1 MENSKKIVV
10 LDGYTL
16 CAGELNFDALRAFGD
31 VTVYDRAAQA
41 DVARLI
47 GDAQIV
53 LTNKAQITA
62 DVMAACPQMEYV
74 GVTATGYNIVDVAEA
89 KRRGIV
95 VTNAPAYS
103 TQAVAQHTFALLLES
118 LNRVGAYSGQVRGGA
133 WQASADFCFFSEPM
147 EEIAGKTIGLI
158 GFGHIGQSVAKIAL
172 AFGMNVLVCVP
183 HPKAGWD
190 DVRFV
195 TLDELMKES
204 DVVSLHCPL
213 TEENRRMIDE
223 KAIARMKPGMR
234 IINTARG
241 GLVDESAMAA
251 ALESGRVER
260 VLFLP
265 TGNPPHKKEG
275 LADKFDRL
283 RMVELAV
290 EHEAGMAVCREEID
304 RDGVIY
310 TVDTLAALKRKMPDC
325 TLTYL
330 IGADTLRALGTW
342 RRVETVIERCKF
354 LVIMREGETREEVIR
369 LAGLWTQRGA
379 QIDFLDARKM
389 DISSTQIREQIQKGL
404 PFERLV
410 PQAVADYIHEHGL
423 YGAKTG
429 MELNR

>member
-1 MENSKKIVV
+1 MPE
-10 LDGYTL
+10 
-16 CAGELNFDALRAFGD
+16 
-31 VTVYDRAAQA
+31 
-41 DVARLI
+41 
-47 GDAQIV
+47 
-53 LTNKAQITA
+53 
-62 DVMAACPQMEYV
+62 
-74 GVTATGYNIVDVAEA
+74 
-89 KRRGIV
+89 
-95 VTNAPAYS
+95 
-103 TQAVAQHTFALLLES
+103 
-118 LNRVGAYSGQVRGGA
+118 
-133 WQASADFCFFSEPM
+133 
-147 EEIAGKTIGLI
+147 IGLMGGSFNPI
-158 GFGHIGQSVAKIAL
+158 HCGHVAL
-172 AFGMNVLVCVP
+172 A
-183 HPKAGWD
+183 
-190 DVRFV
+190 R
-195 TLDELMKES
+195 
-204 DVVSLHCPL
+204 
-213 TEENRRMIDE
+213 
-223 KAIARMKPGMR
+223 
-234 IINTARG
+234 
-241 GLVDESAMAA
+241 A

-354 LVIMREGETREEVIR
+354 LVMMREGETREEVIR

-423 YGAKTG
+423 YGTKTG

>member
-1 MENSKKIVV
+1 M
-10 LDGYTL
+10 
-16 CAGELNFDALRAFGD
+16 
-31 VTVYDRAAQA
+31 
-41 DVARLI
+41 
-47 GDAQIV
+47 
-53 LTNKAQITA
+53 
-62 DVMAACPQMEYV
+62 
-74 GVTATGYNIVDVAEA
+74 
-89 KRRGIV
+89 
-95 VTNAPAYS
+95 
-103 TQAVAQHTFALLLES
+103 
-118 LNRVGAYSGQVRGGA
+118 GG
-133 WQASADFCFFSEPM
+133 SFNPIHC
-147 EEIAGKTIGLI
+147 
-158 GFGHIGQSVAKIAL
+158 GHVAL
-172 AFGMNVLVCVP
+172 A
-183 HPKAGWD
+183 
-190 DVRFV
+190 R
-195 TLDELMKES
+195 
-204 DVVSLHCPL
+204 
-213 TEENRRMIDE
+213 
-223 KAIARMKPGMR
+223 
-234 IINTARG
+234 
-241 GLVDESAMAA
+241 A

-354 LVIMREGETREEVIR
+354 LVMMREGETREEVIR

-423 YGAKTG
+423 YGAKMG

>member
-1 MENSKKIVV
+1 MPE
-10 LDGYTL
+10 
-16 CAGELNFDALRAFGD
+16 
-31 VTVYDRAAQA
+31 
-41 DVARLI
+41 
-47 GDAQIV
+47 
-53 LTNKAQITA
+53 
-62 DVMAACPQMEYV
+62 
-74 GVTATGYNIVDVAEA
+74 
-89 KRRGIV
+89 
-95 VTNAPAYS
+95 
-103 TQAVAQHTFALLLES
+103 
-118 LNRVGAYSGQVRGGA
+118 
-133 WQASADFCFFSEPM
+133 
-147 EEIAGKTIGLI
+147 IGLMGGSFNPI
-158 GFGHIGQSVAKIAL
+158 HCGHVAL
-172 AFGMNVLVCVP
+172 A
-183 HPKAGWD
+183 
-190 DVRFV
+190 R
-195 TLDELMKES
+195 
-204 DVVSLHCPL
+204 
-213 TEENRRMIDE
+213 
-223 KAIARMKPGMR
+223 
-234 IINTARG
+234 
-241 GLVDESAMAA
+241 A
-251 ALESGRVER
+251 ALESSRVER

-290 EHEAGMAVCREEID
+290 EHETGMEVCREEID

-354 LVIMREGETREEVIR
+354 LVMMREGETREEVIR

>member
-1 MENSKKIVV
+1 MPE
-10 LDGYTL
+10 
-16 CAGELNFDALRAFGD
+16 
-31 VTVYDRAAQA
+31 
-41 DVARLI
+41 
-47 GDAQIV
+47 
-53 LTNKAQITA
+53 
-62 DVMAACPQMEYV
+62 
-74 GVTATGYNIVDVAEA
+74 
-89 KRRGIV
+89 
-95 VTNAPAYS
+95 
-103 TQAVAQHTFALLLES
+103 
-118 LNRVGAYSGQVRGGA
+118 
-133 WQASADFCFFSEPM
+133 
-147 EEIAGKTIGLI
+147 IGLMGGSFNPI
-158 GFGHIGQSVAKIAL
+158 HCGHVAL
-172 AFGMNVLVCVP
+172 A
-183 HPKAGWD
+183 
-190 DVRFV
+190 R
-195 TLDELMKES
+195 
-204 DVVSLHCPL
+204 
-213 TEENRRMIDE
+213 
-223 KAIARMKPGMR
+223 
-234 IINTARG
+234 
-241 GLVDESAMAA
+241 A

-354 LVIMREGETREEVIR
+354 LVMMRKGETREEVIR

>member
-1 MENSKKIVV
+1 MPE
-10 LDGYTL
+10 
-16 CAGELNFDALRAFGD
+16 
-31 VTVYDRAAQA
+31 
-41 DVARLI
+41 
-47 GDAQIV
+47 
-53 LTNKAQITA
+53 
-62 DVMAACPQMEYV
+62 
-74 GVTATGYNIVDVAEA
+74 
-89 KRRGIV
+89 
-95 VTNAPAYS
+95 
-103 TQAVAQHTFALLLES
+103 
-118 LNRVGAYSGQVRGGA
+118 
-133 WQASADFCFFSEPM
+133 
-147 EEIAGKTIGLI
+147 IGLMGGSFNPI
-158 GFGHIGQSVAKIAL
+158 HCGHVAL
-172 AFGMNVLVCVP
+172 A
-183 HPKAGWD
+183 
-190 DVRFV
+190 R
-195 TLDELMKES
+195 
-204 DVVSLHCPL
+204 
-213 TEENRRMIDE
+213 
-223 KAIARMKPGMR
+223 
-234 IINTARG
+234 
-241 GLVDESAMAA
+241 A

-354 LVIMREGETREEVIR
+354 LVMMREGETREEVIR

-389 DISSTQIREQIQKGL
+389 DISSTQIREQIQKGF

-423 YGAKTG
+423 YRAKTG

>member
-1 MENSKKIVV
+1 MPE
-10 LDGYTL
+10 
-16 CAGELNFDALRAFGD
+16 
-31 VTVYDRAAQA
+31 
-41 DVARLI
+41 
-47 GDAQIV
+47 
-53 LTNKAQITA
+53 
-62 DVMAACPQMEYV
+62 
-74 GVTATGYNIVDVAEA
+74 
-89 KRRGIV
+89 
-95 VTNAPAYS
+95 
-103 TQAVAQHTFALLLES
+103 
-118 LNRVGAYSGQVRGGA
+118 
-133 WQASADFCFFSEPM
+133 
-147 EEIAGKTIGLI
+147 IGLMGGSFNPI
-158 GFGHIGQSVAKIAL
+158 HCGHVAL
-172 AFGMNVLVCVP
+172 A
-183 HPKAGWD
+183 
-190 DVRFV
+190 R
-195 TLDELMKES
+195 
-204 DVVSLHCPL
+204 
-213 TEENRRMIDE
+213 
-223 KAIARMKPGMR
+223 
-234 IINTARG
+234 
-241 GLVDESAMAA
+241 A

-342 RRVETVIERCKF
+342 RRVETVIERCTF
-354 LVIMREGETREEVIR
+354 LVMMREGETREEVIR

>member
-1 MENSKKIVV
+1 MPE
-10 LDGYTL
+10 
-16 CAGELNFDALRAFGD
+16 
-31 VTVYDRAAQA
+31 
-41 DVARLI
+41 
-47 GDAQIV
+47 
-53 LTNKAQITA
+53 
-62 DVMAACPQMEYV
+62 
-74 GVTATGYNIVDVAEA
+74 
-89 KRRGIV
+89 
-95 VTNAPAYS
+95 
-103 TQAVAQHTFALLLES
+103 
-118 LNRVGAYSGQVRGGA
+118 
-133 WQASADFCFFSEPM
+133 
-147 EEIAGKTIGLI
+147 IGLMGGSFNPI
-158 GFGHIGQSVAKIAL
+158 HCGHVAL
-172 AFGMNVLVCVP
+172 A
-183 HPKAGWD
+183 
-190 DVRFV
+190 R
-195 TLDELMKES
+195 
-204 DVVSLHCPL
+204 
-213 TEENRRMIDE
+213 
-223 KAIARMKPGMR
+223 
-234 IINTARG
+234 
-241 GLVDESAMAA
+241 A

-265 TGNPPHKKEG
+265 TGYPPHKKEG

-354 LVIMREGETREEVIR
+354 LVMMREGETREEVIR

>member
-1 MENSKKIVV
+1 MPE
-10 LDGYTL
+10 
-16 CAGELNFDALRAFGD
+16 
-31 VTVYDRAAQA
+31 
-41 DVARLI
+41 
-47 GDAQIV
+47 
-53 LTNKAQITA
+53 
-62 DVMAACPQMEYV
+62 
-74 GVTATGYNIVDVAEA
+74 
-89 KRRGIV
+89 
-95 VTNAPAYS
+95 
-103 TQAVAQHTFALLLES
+103 
-118 LNRVGAYSGQVRGGA
+118 
-133 WQASADFCFFSEPM
+133 
-147 EEIAGKTIGLI
+147 IGLMGGSFNPI
-158 GFGHIGQSVAKIAL
+158 HCGHVAL
-172 AFGMNVLVCVP
+172 A
-183 HPKAGWD
+183 
-190 DVRFV
+190 R
-195 TLDELMKES
+195 
-204 DVVSLHCPL
+204 
-213 TEENRRMIDE
+213 
-223 KAIARMKPGMR
+223 
-234 IINTARG
+234 
-241 GLVDESAMAA
+241 A

-354 LVIMREGETREEVIR
+354 LVMMREGETREEVIR

-404 PFERLV
+404 PFEQLV

>member
-1 MENSKKIVV
+1 MPEIGLMGGSFNPIHRGHV
-10 LDGYTL
+10 
-16 CAGELNFDALRAFGD
+16 ALA
-31 VTVYDRAAQA
+31 RAAL
-41 DVARLI
+41 D
-47 GDAQIV
+47 
-53 LTNKAQITA
+53 
-62 DVMAACPQMEYV
+62 
-74 GVTATGYNIVDVAEA
+74 
-89 KRRGIV
+89 
-95 VTNAPAYS
+95 
-103 TQAVAQHTFALLLES
+103 
-118 LNRVGAYSGQVRGGA
+118 SG
-133 WQASADFCFFSEPM
+133 
-147 EEIAGKTIGLI
+147 K
-158 GFGHIGQSVAKIAL
+158 
-172 AFGMNVLVCVP
+172 
-183 HPKAGWD
+183 
-190 DVRFV
+190 
-195 TLDELMKES
+195 
-204 DVVSLHCPL
+204 
-213 TEENRRMIDE
+213 
-223 KAIARMKPGMR
+223 
-234 IINTARG
+234 
-241 GLVDESAMAA
+241 
-251 ALESGRVER
+251 VER

-354 LVIMREGETREEVIR
+354 LVMMREGETREEVIR

>member
-1 MENSKKIVV
+1 MPE
-10 LDGYTL
+10 
-16 CAGELNFDALRAFGD
+16 
-31 VTVYDRAAQA
+31 
-41 DVARLI
+41 
-47 GDAQIV
+47 
-53 LTNKAQITA
+53 
-62 DVMAACPQMEYV
+62 
-74 GVTATGYNIVDVAEA
+74 
-89 KRRGIV
+89 
-95 VTNAPAYS
+95 
-103 TQAVAQHTFALLLES
+103 
-118 LNRVGAYSGQVRGGA
+118 
-133 WQASADFCFFSEPM
+133 
-147 EEIAGKTIGLI
+147 IGLMGGSFNPI
-158 GFGHIGQSVAKIAL
+158 HCGHVAL
-172 AFGMNVLVCVP
+172 A
-183 HPKAGWD
+183 
-190 DVRFV
+190 R
-195 TLDELMKES
+195 
-204 DVVSLHCPL
+204 
-213 TEENRRMIDE
+213 
-223 KAIARMKPGMR
+223 
-234 IINTARG
+234 
-241 GLVDESAMAA
+241 A

-275 LADKFDRL
+275 LDDKFDRL

-290 EHEAGMAVCREEID
+290 EHEAGMEVCREEID

-354 LVIMREGETREEVIR
+354 LVMMREGETREEVIR

-423 YGAKTG
+423 YGAKPG

>member
-1 MENSKKIVV
+1 MPE
-10 LDGYTL
+10 
-16 CAGELNFDALRAFGD
+16 
-31 VTVYDRAAQA
+31 
-41 DVARLI
+41 
-47 GDAQIV
+47 
-53 LTNKAQITA
+53 
-62 DVMAACPQMEYV
+62 
-74 GVTATGYNIVDVAEA
+74 
-89 KRRGIV
+89 
-95 VTNAPAYS
+95 
-103 TQAVAQHTFALLLES
+103 
-118 LNRVGAYSGQVRGGA
+118 
-133 WQASADFCFFSEPM
+133 
-147 EEIAGKTIGLI
+147 IGLMGGSFNPI
-158 GFGHIGQSVAKIAL
+158 HCGHVAL
-172 AFGMNVLVCVP
+172 A
-183 HPKAGWD
+183 
-190 DVRFV
+190 R
-195 TLDELMKES
+195 
-204 DVVSLHCPL
+204 
-213 TEENRRMIDE
+213 
-223 KAIARMKPGMR
+223 
-234 IINTARG
+234 
-241 GLVDESAMAA
+241 A

-275 LADKFDRL
+275 LANKFDRL

-354 LVIMREGETREEVIR
+354 LVMMREGETREEVIR

>member
-1 MENSKKIVV
+1 M
-10 LDGYTL
+10 
-16 CAGELNFDALRAFGD
+16 
-31 VTVYDRAAQA
+31 
-41 DVARLI
+41 
-47 GDAQIV
+47 
-53 LTNKAQITA
+53 
-62 DVMAACPQMEYV
+62 
-74 GVTATGYNIVDVAEA
+74 
-89 KRRGIV
+89 
-95 VTNAPAYS
+95 
-103 TQAVAQHTFALLLES
+103 
-118 LNRVGAYSGQVRGGA
+118 GG
-133 WQASADFCFFSEPM
+133 SFNPIHC
-147 EEIAGKTIGLI
+147 
-158 GFGHIGQSVAKIAL
+158 GHVAL
-172 AFGMNVLVCVP
+172 A
-183 HPKAGWD
+183 
-190 DVRFV
+190 R
-195 TLDELMKES
+195 
-204 DVVSLHCPL
+204 
-213 TEENRRMIDE
+213 
-223 KAIARMKPGMR
+223 
-234 IINTARG
+234 
-241 GLVDESAMAA
+241 A

-354 LVIMREGETREEVIR
+354 LVMMREGETREEVIR

>member
-1 MENSKKIVV
+1 MPE
-10 LDGYTL
+10 
-16 CAGELNFDALRAFGD
+16 
-31 VTVYDRAAQA
+31 
-41 DVARLI
+41 
-47 GDAQIV
+47 
-53 LTNKAQITA
+53 
-62 DVMAACPQMEYV
+62 
-74 GVTATGYNIVDVAEA
+74 
-89 KRRGIV
+89 
-95 VTNAPAYS
+95 
-103 TQAVAQHTFALLLES
+103 
-118 LNRVGAYSGQVRGGA
+118 
-133 WQASADFCFFSEPM
+133 
-147 EEIAGKTIGLI
+147 IGLMGGSFNPI
-158 GFGHIGQSVAKIAL
+158 HCGHVAL
-172 AFGMNVLVCVP
+172 A
-183 HPKAGWD
+183 
-190 DVRFV
+190 R
-195 TLDELMKES
+195 
-204 DVVSLHCPL
+204 
-213 TEENRRMIDE
+213 
-223 KAIARMKPGMR
+223 
-234 IINTARG
+234 
-241 GLVDESAMAA
+241 A

-290 EHEAGMAVCREEID
+290 EHEAGMAVCREDID

-354 LVIMREGETREEVIR
+354 LVMMREGETREEVIR

>member
-1 MENSKKIVV
+1 MPE
-10 LDGYTL
+10 
-16 CAGELNFDALRAFGD
+16 
-31 VTVYDRAAQA
+31 
-41 DVARLI
+41 
-47 GDAQIV
+47 
-53 LTNKAQITA
+53 
-62 DVMAACPQMEYV
+62 
-74 GVTATGYNIVDVAEA
+74 
-89 KRRGIV
+89 
-95 VTNAPAYS
+95 
-103 TQAVAQHTFALLLES
+103 
-118 LNRVGAYSGQVRGGA
+118 
-133 WQASADFCFFSEPM
+133 
-147 EEIAGKTIGLI
+147 IGLMGGSFNPI
-158 GFGHIGQSVAKIAL
+158 HCGHVAL
-172 AFGMNVLVCVP
+172 A
-183 HPKAGWD
+183 
-190 DVRFV
+190 R
-195 TLDELMKES
+195 
-204 DVVSLHCPL
+204 
-213 TEENRRMIDE
+213 
-223 KAIARMKPGMR
+223 
-234 IINTARG
+234 
-241 GLVDESAMAA
+241 A

-265 TGNPPHKKEG
+265 TGNPPHKTEG

-354 LVIMREGETREEVIR
+354 LVMMREGETREEVIR

>member
-1 MENSKKIVV
+1 MPE
-10 LDGYTL
+10 
-16 CAGELNFDALRAFGD
+16 
-31 VTVYDRAAQA
+31 
-41 DVARLI
+41 
-47 GDAQIV
+47 
-53 LTNKAQITA
+53 
-62 DVMAACPQMEYV
+62 
-74 GVTATGYNIVDVAEA
+74 
-89 KRRGIV
+89 
-95 VTNAPAYS
+95 
-103 TQAVAQHTFALLLES
+103 
-118 LNRVGAYSGQVRGGA
+118 
-133 WQASADFCFFSEPM
+133 
-147 EEIAGKTIGLI
+147 IGLMGGSFNPI
-158 GFGHIGQSVAKIAL
+158 HCGHVAL
-172 AFGMNVLVCVP
+172 A
-183 HPKAGWD
+183 
-190 DVRFV
+190 R
-195 TLDELMKES
+195 
-204 DVVSLHCPL
+204 
-213 TEENRRMIDE
+213 
-223 KAIARMKPGMR
+223 
-234 IINTARG
+234 
-241 GLVDESAMAA
+241 A

-354 LVIMREGETREEVIR
+354 LVMMREGETREEVIR

-423 YGAKTG
+423 YGAKPG
-429 MELNR
+429 RELTR

>member
-1 MENSKKIVV
+1 MPE
-10 LDGYTL
+10 
-16 CAGELNFDALRAFGD
+16 
-31 VTVYDRAAQA
+31 
-41 DVARLI
+41 
-47 GDAQIV
+47 
-53 LTNKAQITA
+53 
-62 DVMAACPQMEYV
+62 
-74 GVTATGYNIVDVAEA
+74 
-89 KRRGIV
+89 
-95 VTNAPAYS
+95 
-103 TQAVAQHTFALLLES
+103 
-118 LNRVGAYSGQVRGGA
+118 
-133 WQASADFCFFSEPM
+133 
-147 EEIAGKTIGLI
+147 IGLMGGSFNPI
-158 GFGHIGQSVAKIAL
+158 HCGHVAL
-172 AFGMNVLVCVP
+172 A
-183 HPKAGWD
+183 
-190 DVRFV
+190 R
-195 TLDELMKES
+195 
-204 DVVSLHCPL
+204 
-213 TEENRRMIDE
+213 
-223 KAIARMKPGMR
+223 
-234 IINTARG
+234 
-241 GLVDESAMAA
+241 A
-251 ALESGRVER
+251 ALES

-354 LVIMREGETREEVIR
+354 LVMMREGETREEVIR

>member
-1 MENSKKIVV
+1 MPE
-10 LDGYTL
+10 
-16 CAGELNFDALRAFGD
+16 FG
-31 VTVYDRAAQA
+31 
-41 DVARLI
+41 L
-47 GDAQIV
+47 
-53 LTNKAQITA
+53 
-62 DVMAACPQMEYV
+62 M
-74 GVTATGYNIVDVAEA
+74 
-89 KRRGIV
+89 
-95 VTNAPAYS
+95 
-103 TQAVAQHTFALLLES
+103 
-118 LNRVGAYSGQVRGGA
+118 GG
-133 WQASADFCFFSEPM
+133 SFNPIHC
-147 EEIAGKTIGLI
+147 
-158 GFGHIGQSVAKIAL
+158 GHVAL
-172 AFGMNVLVCVP
+172 A
-183 HPKAGWD
+183 
-190 DVRFV
+190 R
-195 TLDELMKES
+195 
-204 DVVSLHCPL
+204 
-213 TEENRRMIDE
+213 
-223 KAIARMKPGMR
+223 
-234 IINTARG
+234 
-241 GLVDESAMAA
+241 A

-354 LVIMREGETREEVIR
+354 LVMMREGETREEVIR

>member
-1 MENSKKIVV
+1 MPE
-10 LDGYTL
+10 
-16 CAGELNFDALRAFGD
+16 
-31 VTVYDRAAQA
+31 
-41 DVARLI
+41 
-47 GDAQIV
+47 
-53 LTNKAQITA
+53 
-62 DVMAACPQMEYV
+62 
-74 GVTATGYNIVDVAEA
+74 
-89 KRRGIV
+89 
-95 VTNAPAYS
+95 
-103 TQAVAQHTFALLLES
+103 
-118 LNRVGAYSGQVRGGA
+118 
-133 WQASADFCFFSEPM
+133 
-147 EEIAGKTIGLI
+147 IGLMGGSFNPI
-158 GFGHIGQSVAKIAL
+158 HCGHVAL
-172 AFGMNVLVCVP
+172 A
-183 HPKAGWD
+183 
-190 DVRFV
+190 R
-195 TLDELMKES
+195 
-204 DVVSLHCPL
+204 
-213 TEENRRMIDE
+213 
-223 KAIARMKPGMR
+223 
-234 IINTARG
+234 
-241 GLVDESAMAA
+241 A

-354 LVIMREGETREEVIR
+354 LVMMREGETREEVIR

-379 QIDFLDARKM
+379 QIDVLDARKM

>member
-1 MENSKKIVV
+1 MPE
-10 LDGYTL
+10 
-16 CAGELNFDALRAFGD
+16 
-31 VTVYDRAAQA
+31 
-41 DVARLI
+41 
-47 GDAQIV
+47 
-53 LTNKAQITA
+53 
-62 DVMAACPQMEYV
+62 
-74 GVTATGYNIVDVAEA
+74 
-89 KRRGIV
+89 
-95 VTNAPAYS
+95 
-103 TQAVAQHTFALLLES
+103 
-118 LNRVGAYSGQVRGGA
+118 
-133 WQASADFCFFSEPM
+133 
-147 EEIAGKTIGLI
+147 IGLMGGSFNPI
-158 GFGHIGQSVAKIAL
+158 HCGHVAL
-172 AFGMNVLVCVP
+172 A
-183 HPKAGWD
+183 
-190 DVRFV
+190 R
-195 TLDELMKES
+195 
-204 DVVSLHCPL
+204 
-213 TEENRRMIDE
+213 
-223 KAIARMKPGMR
+223 
-234 IINTARG
+234 
-241 GLVDESAMAA
+241 A

-354 LVIMREGETREEVIR
+354 LVMMREGETREEVVR

>member
-1 MENSKKIVV
+1 MPE
-10 LDGYTL
+10 
-16 CAGELNFDALRAFGD
+16 
-31 VTVYDRAAQA
+31 
-41 DVARLI
+41 
-47 GDAQIV
+47 
-53 LTNKAQITA
+53 
-62 DVMAACPQMEYV
+62 
-74 GVTATGYNIVDVAEA
+74 
-89 KRRGIV
+89 
-95 VTNAPAYS
+95 
-103 TQAVAQHTFALLLES
+103 
-118 LNRVGAYSGQVRGGA
+118 
-133 WQASADFCFFSEPM
+133 
-147 EEIAGKTIGLI
+147 IGLMGGSFNPI
-158 GFGHIGQSVAKIAL
+158 HCGHVAL
-172 AFGMNVLVCVP
+172 A
-183 HPKAGWD
+183 
-190 DVRFV
+190 R
-195 TLDELMKES
+195 
-204 DVVSLHCPL
+204 
-213 TEENRRMIDE
+213 
-223 KAIARMKPGMR
+223 
-234 IINTARG
+234 
-241 GLVDESAMAA
+241 A

-290 EHEAGMAVCREEID
+290 EHEAGMAVSREEID

-354 LVIMREGETREEVIR
+354 LVMMREGETREEVIR

-423 YGAKTG
+423 YRAKTG

>member
-1 MENSKKIVV
+1 MPE
-10 LDGYTL
+10 
-16 CAGELNFDALRAFGD
+16 
-31 VTVYDRAAQA
+31 
-41 DVARLI
+41 
-47 GDAQIV
+47 
-53 LTNKAQITA
+53 
-62 DVMAACPQMEYV
+62 
-74 GVTATGYNIVDVAEA
+74 
-89 KRRGIV
+89 
-95 VTNAPAYS
+95 
-103 TQAVAQHTFALLLES
+103 
-118 LNRVGAYSGQVRGGA
+118 
-133 WQASADFCFFSEPM
+133 
-147 EEIAGKTIGLI
+147 IGLMGGSFNPI
-158 GFGHIGQSVAKIAL
+158 HCGHVAL
-172 AFGMNVLVCVP
+172 A
-183 HPKAGWD
+183 
-190 DVRFV
+190 R
-195 TLDELMKES
+195 
-204 DVVSLHCPL
+204 
-213 TEENRRMIDE
+213 
-223 KAIARMKPGMR
+223 
-234 IINTARG
+234 
-241 GLVDESAMAA
+241 A

-354 LVIMREGETREEVIR
+354 LVMKREGETREEVIR

>member
-1 MENSKKIVV
+1 MPE
-10 LDGYTL
+10 
-16 CAGELNFDALRAFGD
+16 
-31 VTVYDRAAQA
+31 
-41 DVARLI
+41 
-47 GDAQIV
+47 
-53 LTNKAQITA
+53 
-62 DVMAACPQMEYV
+62 
-74 GVTATGYNIVDVAEA
+74 
-89 KRRGIV
+89 
-95 VTNAPAYS
+95 
-103 TQAVAQHTFALLLES
+103 
-118 LNRVGAYSGQVRGGA
+118 
-133 WQASADFCFFSEPM
+133 
-147 EEIAGKTIGLI
+147 IGLMGGSFNPI
-158 GFGHIGQSVAKIAL
+158 HCGHVAL
-172 AFGMNVLVCVP
+172 A
-183 HPKAGWD
+183 
-190 DVRFV
+190 R
-195 TLDELMKES
+195 
-204 DVVSLHCPL
+204 
-213 TEENRRMIDE
+213 
-223 KAIARMKPGMR
+223 
-234 IINTARG
+234 
-241 GLVDESAMAA
+241 A
-251 ALESGRVER
+251 ALESGRVEY

-354 LVIMREGETREEVIR
+354 LVMMREGETREEVIR

>member
-1 MENSKKIVV
+1 MPE
-10 LDGYTL
+10 
-16 CAGELNFDALRAFGD
+16 
-31 VTVYDRAAQA
+31 
-41 DVARLI
+41 
-47 GDAQIV
+47 
-53 LTNKAQITA
+53 
-62 DVMAACPQMEYV
+62 
-74 GVTATGYNIVDVAEA
+74 
-89 KRRGIV
+89 
-95 VTNAPAYS
+95 
-103 TQAVAQHTFALLLES
+103 
-118 LNRVGAYSGQVRGGA
+118 
-133 WQASADFCFFSEPM
+133 
-147 EEIAGKTIGLI
+147 IGLMGGSFNPI
-158 GFGHIGQSVAKIAL
+158 HCGHVAL
-172 AFGMNVLVCVP
+172 A
-183 HPKAGWD
+183 
-190 DVRFV
+190 R
-195 TLDELMKES
+195 
-204 DVVSLHCPL
+204 
-213 TEENRRMIDE
+213 
-223 KAIARMKPGMR
+223 
-234 IINTARG
+234 
-241 GLVDESAMAA
+241 A

-330 IGADTLRALGTW
+330 IGADTLCALGTW

-354 LVIMREGETREEVIR
+354 LVMMREGETREEVIR

>member
-1 MENSKKIVV
+1 MPE
-10 LDGYTL
+10 
-16 CAGELNFDALRAFGD
+16 
-31 VTVYDRAAQA
+31 
-41 DVARLI
+41 
-47 GDAQIV
+47 
-53 LTNKAQITA
+53 
-62 DVMAACPQMEYV
+62 
-74 GVTATGYNIVDVAEA
+74 
-89 KRRGIV
+89 
-95 VTNAPAYS
+95 
-103 TQAVAQHTFALLLES
+103 
-118 LNRVGAYSGQVRGGA
+118 
-133 WQASADFCFFSEPM
+133 
-147 EEIAGKTIGLI
+147 IGLMGGSFNPI
-158 GFGHIGQSVAKIAL
+158 HRGHIAL
-172 AFGMNVLVCVP
+172 A
-183 HPKAGWD
+183 
-190 DVRFV
+190 R
-195 TLDELMKES
+195 
-204 DVVSLHCPL
+204 
-213 TEENRRMIDE
+213 
-223 KAIARMKPGMR
+223 
-234 IINTARG
+234 
-241 GLVDESAMAA
+241 A

-354 LVIMREGETREEVIR
+354 LVMMREGETREEVIR

>member
-1 MENSKKIVV
+1 MPE
-10 LDGYTL
+10 
-16 CAGELNFDALRAFGD
+16 
-31 VTVYDRAAQA
+31 
-41 DVARLI
+41 
-47 GDAQIV
+47 
-53 LTNKAQITA
+53 
-62 DVMAACPQMEYV
+62 
-74 GVTATGYNIVDVAEA
+74 
-89 KRRGIV
+89 
-95 VTNAPAYS
+95 
-103 TQAVAQHTFALLLES
+103 
-118 LNRVGAYSGQVRGGA
+118 
-133 WQASADFCFFSEPM
+133 
-147 EEIAGKTIGLI
+147 IGLMGGSFNPI
-158 GFGHIGQSVAKIAL
+158 HCGHVAL
-172 AFGMNVLVCVP
+172 A
-183 HPKAGWD
+183 
-190 DVRFV
+190 R
-195 TLDELMKES
+195 
-204 DVVSLHCPL
+204 
-213 TEENRRMIDE
+213 
-223 KAIARMKPGMR
+223 
-234 IINTARG
+234 
-241 GLVDESAMAA
+241 A

-354 LVIMREGETREEVIR
+354 LVMMREGETREEVIC

>member
-1 MENSKKIVV
+1 MPE
-10 LDGYTL
+10 
-16 CAGELNFDALRAFGD
+16 
-31 VTVYDRAAQA
+31 
-41 DVARLI
+41 
-47 GDAQIV
+47 
-53 LTNKAQITA
+53 
-62 DVMAACPQMEYV
+62 
-74 GVTATGYNIVDVAEA
+74 
-89 KRRGIV
+89 
-95 VTNAPAYS
+95 
-103 TQAVAQHTFALLLES
+103 
-118 LNRVGAYSGQVRGGA
+118 
-133 WQASADFCFFSEPM
+133 
-147 EEIAGKTIGLI
+147 IGLMGGSFNPI
-158 GFGHIGQSVAKIAL
+158 HCGHVAL
-172 AFGMNVLVCVP
+172 A
-183 HPKAGWD
+183 
-190 DVRFV
+190 R
-195 TLDELMKES
+195 
-204 DVVSLHCPL
+204 
-213 TEENRRMIDE
+213 
-223 KAIARMKPGMR
+223 
-234 IINTARG
+234 
-241 GLVDESAMAA
+241 A

-310 TVDTLAALKRKMPDC
+310 PVDTLAALKRKMPDC

-354 LVIMREGETREEVIR
+354 LVMMREGETREEVIR

>member
-1 MENSKKIVV
+1 MPE
-10 LDGYTL
+10 
-16 CAGELNFDALRAFGD
+16 
-31 VTVYDRAAQA
+31 
-41 DVARLI
+41 
-47 GDAQIV
+47 
-53 LTNKAQITA
+53 
-62 DVMAACPQMEYV
+62 
-74 GVTATGYNIVDVAEA
+74 
-89 KRRGIV
+89 
-95 VTNAPAYS
+95 
-103 TQAVAQHTFALLLES
+103 
-118 LNRVGAYSGQVRGGA
+118 
-133 WQASADFCFFSEPM
+133 
-147 EEIAGKTIGLI
+147 IGLMGGSFNPI
-158 GFGHIGQSVAKIAL
+158 HCGHVAL
-172 AFGMNVLVCVP
+172 A
-183 HPKAGWD
+183 
-190 DVRFV
+190 R
-195 TLDELMKES
+195 
-204 DVVSLHCPL
+204 
-213 TEENRRMIDE
+213 
-223 KAIARMKPGMR
+223 
-234 IINTARG
+234 
-241 GLVDESAMAA
+241 A

-342 RRVETVIERCKF
+342 RRVETVIERCKI
-354 LVIMREGETREEVIR
+354 LVMMREGETREEVIR